1 MISNIK
7 VYEDKVEFVVELW
20 VSQVK
25 NHNYIEDI
33 KKILP
38 DSHFLIYNEEF
49 DHGVKL
55 HLVDMSGMNKT
66 PETILEYLESFIKE
80 AKSII

>member
-1 MISNIK
+1 MGFRLPK
-7 VYEDKVEFVVELW
+7 
-20 VSQVK
+20 K
-25 NHNYIEDI
+25 NKRTICIEDI

-38 DSHFLIYNEEF
+38 DNHFITYNEEF

-80 AKSII
+80 AKSIIS